1 VPEIVLRGLK
11 GTALTHAEV
20 DANFA
25 RLHRTAQA
33 IIMGAVGSMN
43 NNARTKGAMPNPP
56 TITVGGTGSAPAGY
70 EPDAYTSYVFGATG
84 APFVYGGG
92 EPVTV
97 SGATT
102 FPCVRTSGSTRDG
115 IHWQVE
121 FVLDGDGVALLLD
134 SVTSAGY
141 RFKVDGQYVSMVGTT
156 SAAGGARW
164 YTLEFTSRKR
174 RLITVEGQSGMA
186 FRRAA
191 VKVGDAIITPSRTQ
205 LPPIYV
211 VGDSNLMSSGNAY
224 KGDGK
229 AVVIADHLGILDVR
243 AGGAFGTGF
252 IATDGGTKNTY
263 AARRADWT
271 ALPEVGMLIFW
282 LSVNDYQLSPTTATF
297 KAAVALEIAQAR
309 AALGPYVPILIFG
322 EELNPAE
329 SLAEIGALTTVQ
341 AYETAVQEAVTEAND
356 SFLRFVPTINSG
368 GPGPVHGT
376 STSNNFATYNNG
388 SNHFNADGYGLIG
401 RWWAAKIVEALSAMF
416 GIVVPQFSP
425 APPPVTITL
434 SSDGWSERRLVSDEA
449 RTNDTSVQNWFASA
463 GSVPLLANSTYEFE
477 GELFMLNGA
486 TSHGLNLL
494 FAALAGATIQ
504 WEAIGAKVNQTTQAI
519 ALRMAMS
526 NTFNT
531 ARNVTTASTVTGNVV
546 KVRGVI
552 ETTTAG
558 NFTPQFSQ
566 SAASG
571 SVTVLAGTFMK
582 IRRVGSNAFVNSGD
596 WA

>member
-1 VPEIVLRGLK
+1 MPEIVLRSQK
-11 GTALTHAEV
+11 GAALTYAEL

-43 NNARTKGAMPNPP
+43 SNARTKGIAQDQP
-56 TITVGGTGSAPAGY
+56 TITVGGTGAAPSGY
-70 EPDAYTSYVFGATG
+70 EPDAYTQYVFGATG

-141 RFKVDGQYVSMVGTT
+141 RFKVDGQYVSMVGTS

-164 YTLEFTSRKR
+164 YTLEFSSRRR
-174 RLITVEGQSGMA
+174 RLITVEGQNGMA
-186 FRRAA
+186 FRRAS

-229 AVVIADHLGILDVR
+229 AAVIADHLGILDVR

-282 LSVNDYQLSPTTATF
+282 LSVNDYQLAPSTATF
-297 KAAVALEIAQAR
+297 KAAVALELAQAR
-309 AALGPYVPILIFG
+309 AALGKYVPILIFG

-329 SLAEIGALTTVQ
+329 SLAEGGALTLVQ
-341 AYETAVQEAVTEAND
+341 GYETAVQEAVTEAAD
-356 SFLRFVPTINSG
+356 PFIRFVPAVNSG

-376 STSNNFATYNNG
+376 STSNNFGTYNNG
-388 SNHFNADGYGLIG
+388 SNHFNADGYAFIG
-401 RWWAAKIVEALSAMF
+401 RWWAAKILEALSAMF
-416 GIVVPQFSP
+416 GIVVPQFAP
-425 APPPVTITL
+425 APP
-434 SSDGWSERRLVSDEA
+434 SDINAWSERRLTADEA
-449 RTNDTSVQNWFASA
+449 RTNDTSTQNWFSSA
-463 GSVPLLANSTYEFE
+463 GSLPLLPNSTYEFE
-477 GELFMLNGA
+477 GELYVTQGT
-486 TSHGLNLL
+486 TSAGLNQL
-494 FAALAGATIQ
+494 FAALSGASIR
-504 WEAIGAKVNQTTQAI
+504 WSFVGAKANDSTQAT
-519 ALRMAMS
+519 ALRMGFS

-531 ARNVTTASTVTGNVV
+531 ARNVTTASTVTGSVV
-546 KVRGVI
+546 KVRGVVR
-552 ETTTAG
+552 TTTAG
-558 NFTPQFSQ
+558 NLTPQFSQ
-566 SAASG
+566 TAASG
-571 SVTVLAGTFMK
+571 ACTVLAGSFFK
-582 IRRVGSNAFVNSGD
+582 ARRVGSNNFVNSGD
-596 WA
+596 WV